1 MAHGYVAE
9 WADLIGRQEEWYP
22 HYNSQQLAA
31 MGACKACSMRSMQH
45 AACSIHAACGVQGS
59 PRPGGHRVK
68 SHKSRELMGW
78 LTMSWVAGVSNSSKQ
93 FHEFHVHV
101 KHIKLP
107 SPPHITWFREGLEGE
122 SCQDLFGELGRFR
135 RPVGLKQHLNNKA
148 KLIST
153 LTAHYH
159 YHYHYHWLSCCYIFL
174 PQDELSRSSSS
185 LISCNVARNSGLR
198 SVLASCAS

>member
-101 KHIKLP
+101 KHKNCRAPRTLHG
-107 SPPHITWFREGLEGE
+107 SGRAWKERAVKTFLE
-122 SCQDLFGELGRFR
+122 
-135 RPVGLKQHLNNKA
+135 
-148 KLIST
+148 
-153 LTAHYH
+153 
-159 YHYHYHWLSCCYIFL
+159 
-174 PQDELSRSSSS
+174 S
-185 LISCNVARNSGLR
+185 LEDFEDPLD
-198 SVLASCAS
+198 